1 MRAHGALAVLLAS
14 SPGLAAASETAPGEE
29 ADANVV
35 VHGEA
40 PAARRDPTAPST
52 TVAGEALRRPGAG
65 AAEVLARVPGVEV
78 TRTGS
83 SSDLATA
90 SIRGAT
96 SAETPVYL
104 GGIRLNDDLTGTADL
119 STVPLYMIDRV
130 EVYRG
135 NAPID
140 ADRLG
145 IGGAIFFEPRLPVAP
160 ELSAGASLGSF
171 GARSLFVSGATGGE
185 DARALVA
192 IRREAATNDFTYKL
206 DDGSEKKRTNADFE
220 ATDAWAVGRFR
231 LGRGARITSVFHS
244 YDREQ
249 GSPGLAVVENEQ
261 ARTHLRRLLGGVTAR
276 APCGH
281 DRAGAESCW
290 FELSTTA
297 LTSTSVLTDPIGTLA
312 GSSLVATDGER
323 VEEQARM
330 TGLLGDLFTVSG
342 SATVAVERVAVDRP
356 GVAVVRA
363 SRFTMRPAATAI
375 WHAAHTS
382 DVALT
387 GSLECHATR
396 GTAEGP
402 GACDGA
408 NPSGRI
414 GAVHRFGDAVE
425 LRGNLGHYVRTPTLG
440 ELYGV
445 SALVRGN
452 PTLDAEKGNTVDLGV
467 HAGGRSRRFDGSI
480 DVFGFA
486 RWVTDLVAYRQNFL
500 GVVVPYNVGRARVLG
515 AELAGSGAFN
525 GFLRATLS
533 ATLLDA
539 RDTTPDRALAN
550 DVLPFRPRLY
560 LTELT
565 ELVTERALA
574 PVGINQGTLGVRVTH
589 RSSRYADPAGL
600 IVIPDETLVDLEA
613 SASFLHRAM
622 TARFSFRNVFNQRQ
636 VDTVGL
642 PLPGRS
648 VMASL
653 EAVLR

>member
-1 MRAHGALAVLLAS
+1 
-14 SPGLAAASETAPGEE
+14 
-29 ADANVV
+29 VV

-52 TVAGEALRRPGAG
+52 TVAGEELRRPGAG
-65 AAEVLARVPGVEV
+65 AAEVLARVPGVQV
-78 TRTGS
+78 SRTGS

-90 SIRGAT
+90 AIRGAT

-104 GGIRLNDDLTGTADL
+104 GGVRLNDDLTGTADL

-145 IGGAIFFEPRLPVAP
+145 IGGAIFFEPRLPGVP

-171 GARSLFVSGATGGE
+171 DARSAFVSGATGGE
-185 DARALVA
+185 HARALFA
-192 IRREAATNDFTYKL
+192 LRREAASNDFSYTL
-206 DDGSEKKRTNADFE
+206 DDGSEKKRTNADYV
-220 ATDAWAVGRFR
+220 ATDAWAIGRYR
-231 LGRGARITSVFHS
+231 LGKGARVMTLLHT

-249 GSPGLAVVENEQ
+249 GSPGLAVIENEA
-261 ARTHLRRLLGGVTAR
+261 ARTHARRLLGAVTAR

-281 DRAGAESCW
+281 DRSGAESCS
-290 FELSTTA
+290 FELVTSV
-297 LTSTSVLTDPIGTLA
+297 LDSTSVLTDPSGTLA
-312 GSSLVATDGER
+312 GSSLVATRGDR
-323 VEEQARM
+323 VEEQGRITAE
-330 TGLLGDLFTVSG
+330 LGGLFTVGG
-342 SATVAVERVAVDRP
+342 SATLAFERIAVDRP
-356 GVAVVRA
+356 GIAVVRA
-363 SRFTMRPAATAI
+363 DRFTMRPAATAI
-375 WHAAHTS
+375 WHVARTT
-382 DVALT
+382 DVAAT

-396 GTAEGP
+396 GTGEST
-402 GACDGA
+402 GACDGT

-414 GAVHRFGDAVE
+414 GVVHRFGDAVE

-445 SALVRGN
+445 SAVVRGN
-452 PTLDAEKGNTVDLGV
+452 PTLDAETGETADLGV
-467 HAGGRSRRFDGSI
+467 HAAGRSRRFDGSI
-480 DVFGFA
+480 DAFGFA
-486 RWVTDLVAYRQNFL
+486 RRVTDLVAYRQNFL

-515 AELAGSGAFN
+515 AELAGSGAFD
-525 GFLRATLS
+525 GILRAAFA

-539 RDTTPDRALAN
+539 RDTSPDRALAN

-565 ELVTERALA
+565 ELVTESALA
-574 PVGINQGTLGVRVTH
+574 PIGIDRASAGVRVTH

-600 IVIPDETLVDLEA
+600 IVIPDETVVDLET

-622 TARFSFRNVFNQRQ
+622 TARISFRNIFDQRQ

-653 EAVLR
+653 EGLLR